1 MKIPIHISEDS
12 REPTY
17 HQVEMQIKTMI
28 ASGQLKPGSS
38 LPSIRA
44 LASELG
50 CSVITTRRAYQNLE
64 ASGFIKTAQGKGTF
78 VREMGTMMKE
88 ETKHKVVQEGLETA
102 IDQGMEVGIS
112 ERGLHSI
119 FRDILVK
126 KVKNGGFTCKPQ
138 FYK

>member
-12 REPTY
+12 REPIY

-78 VREMGTMMKE
+78 VREMETMMKE
-88 ETKHKVVQEGLETA
+88 ETKHKVVQEGLEKA
-102 IDQGMEVGIS
+102 IEQGMQVGIS
-112 ERGLHSI
+112 EQELHSI
-119 FRDILVK
+119 FRDIMVK
-126 KVKNGGFTCKPQ
+126 KFKNGG
-138 FYK
+138 

>member
-12 REPTY
+12 REPIY

-44 LASELG
+44 LASDLG

-78 VREMGTMMKE
+78 VREMETMMKE
-88 ETKHKVVQEGLETA
+88 ETKHKVVQEGLEKA
-102 IDQGMEVGIS
+102 VEQGMQVGIS
-112 ERGLHSI
+112 EQELHSI
-119 FRDILVK
+119 FRDIMVK
-126 KVKNGGFTCKPQ
+126 KFKNGG
-138 FYK
+138 